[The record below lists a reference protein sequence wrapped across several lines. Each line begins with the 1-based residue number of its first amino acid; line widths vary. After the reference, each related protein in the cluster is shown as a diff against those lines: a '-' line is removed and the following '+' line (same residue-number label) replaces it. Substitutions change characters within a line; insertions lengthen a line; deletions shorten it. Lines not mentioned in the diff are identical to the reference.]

1 MNIHR
6 QCCLAGVLLVF
17 GALAGCGDKTSSA
30 SKTTAQV
37 SSDRPPMAQSD
48 SQEFHHDDPC
58 SLIEPR
64 ELEAVFG
71 GPLGTAPY
79 RGSNGNPQVDGSD
92 CIYLSANFQQIV
104 LSVAFEGGQRA
115 YHVVDFVG
123 NIVKSAAPATQS
135 AKKAMISE
143 DGSEITGEWDEAK
156 LTPFNCCIFNALR
169 ADQLITVD
177 FTGSRATLKQVA
189 RLVDAAFRR
198 IDKPLS
204 LDGGANVTAAKTFL
218 STRPA
223 RKDPC
228 SVLTRA
234 EAEAILGARVAEP
247 VAKGDTCSY
256 ELPSSKGM
264 PQAYQLEFRWRGG
277 NYEFR
282 SQLQAAK
289 MGGVALGTLESKET
303 TEQRVPDASSDR
315 KAGTGSTA
323 QPDPAGPGYHTVKV
337 TETVTVEEAA
347 KRVTGQGFSE
357 GAHLTGDE
365 DPTASSSWERSASIG
380 PKFYAVGKD
389 VAISCNT
396 QFVDAGKARA
406 LVAAAMKK
414 L

>member
-1 MNIHR
+1 MISHR
-6 QCCLAGVLLVF
+6 HFFLAGLLLVL
-17 GALAGCGDKTSSA
+17 GALAGCGHKTSSA
-30 SKTTAQV
+30 SKTTAEV
-37 SSDRPPMAQSD
+37 SSDRPPIAQSD
-48 SQEFHHDDPC
+48 TQEFHHDDPC
-58 SLIEPR
+58 SLLEPS
-64 ELEAVFG
+64 EVEAVFG

-92 CIYLSANFQQIV
+92 CIYLSANFQTIT
-104 LSVAFEGGQRA
+104 LSVDFEGGQQA
-115 YHVVDFVG
+115 YHVADFVG
-123 NIVKSAAPATQS
+123 NMVKSAAPVTNS
-135 AKKAMISE
+135 AKKAMVSE

-169 ADQLITVD
+169 ADQLITID
-177 FTGSRATLKQVA
+177 FTGSGATLKQA
-189 RLVDAAFRR
+189 AGLVDAAFRR

-204 LDGGANVTAAKTFL
+204 LDGGANVAAARTFL

-234 EAEAILGARVAEP
+234 EAEAILGALATAP

-256 ELPSSKGM
+256 ELPASKGV
-264 PQAYQLEFRWRGG
+264 PQMYEVEYRWTGG

-289 MGGVALGTLESKET
+289 MGGVALGTLEYKET
-303 TEQRVPDASSDR
+303 TEQRVPDAPSDK
-315 KAGTGSTA
+315 KAGKDTTA
-323 QPDPAGPGYHTVKV
+323 QSDAAGPGYHTVKV

-347 KRVTGQGFSE
+347 KRVTGQGFSQ
-357 GAHLTGDE
+357 GAHLTGEE
-365 DPTASSSWERSASIG
+365 DTATSSSWERSASIG
-380 PKFYAVGKD
+380 PKFYAVKKD
-389 VAISCNT
+389 VAIACTT

-406 LVAAAMKK
+406 VVAAAMKK